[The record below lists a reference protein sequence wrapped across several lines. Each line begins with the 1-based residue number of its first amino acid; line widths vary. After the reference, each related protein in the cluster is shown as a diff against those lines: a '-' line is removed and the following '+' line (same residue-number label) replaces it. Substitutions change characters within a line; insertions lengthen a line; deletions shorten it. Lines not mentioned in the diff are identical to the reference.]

1 MSSRTLEYTVPPEK
15 DGARVRSVLQGA
27 LGLSAGLVTR
37 LKYRPGAVRV
47 NGAPARTID
56 TVHALDVIAVDVG
69 DSKPGAFTPAGPPL
83 DVVWEDEDLI
93 VINKPAGMAVHG
105 RSDRHE
111 PTVGAMVAAY
121 LGTGAPFHPVN
132 RLDRGT
138 TGLMCAAKNGY
149 MHERLRR
156 ILHTEEFRREYLAIC
171 AGVPECAEGVIDAPI
186 ARVGEEKRFGVD
198 PQGAPSL
205 TRYETLF
212 TWDGLSL
219 VRVRPE
225 TGRTHQI
232 RVHMASIG
240 CPLLGDRLYGQAS
253 RELNRPA
260 LHSCALR
267 FVHPLTRKVIEF
279 SCALPEDMAALLPG
293 EEKGYCNFNTAVL

>member
-27 LGLSAGLVTR
+27 LGLSVGLVTR
-37 LKYRPGAVRV
+37 LKHRPGAVRV
-47 NGAPARTID
+47 NGIPARTID
-56 TVHALDVIAVDVG
+56 IVRALDVIEVDVG
-69 DSKPGAFTPAGPPL
+69 DAKPGAFAPAGPTL
-83 DVVWEDEDLI
+83 DVAWEDEDLI
-93 VINKPAGMAVHG
+93 IINKPAGMAVHG
-105 RSDRHE
+105 RSERHE

-121 LGTGAPFHPVN
+121 LGTNAPFHPVN

-156 ILHTEEFRREYLAIC
+156 ILHTDEFRREYLAIC
-171 AGVPECAEGVIDAPI
+171 VGVPEQAEGVIDVPI

-205 TRYETLF
+205 TRYETLL
-212 TWDGLSL
+212 TWNGLSL
-219 VRVRPE
+219 VRARPE

-240 CPLLGDRLYGQAS
+240 CPLLGDRLYGRACM
-253 RELNRPA
+253 ELDRPA
-260 LHSCALR
+260 LHSSALR
-267 FVHPLTRKVIEF
+267 LIHPLTREIVELN
-279 SCALPEDMAALLPG
+279 CALPEDMVALLPG
-293 EEKGYCNFNTAVL
+293 KK